1 MAGVRAWADSNNLL
15 KEMTTFPRGNIDSFS
30 DEDKFEI
37 NSDNIDNSELHDE
50 SMLHSRSPR
59 RHLNSFIVDGDKQ
72 FRIMKVVR
80 KDTGDK
86 RGKGKNVSDGLRN
99 IKLKVDAKKIKNAL
113 TKRRKNR
120 QIYRGDFIKHRTRA
134 QVETKKTYENIS
146 KQTG

>member
-15 KEMTTFPRGNIDSFS
+15 KGIPTFPRGNIDSFS
-30 DEDKFEI
+30 DEDKFES
-37 NSDNIDNSELHDE
+37 NSDNIDNSELSDE
-50 SMLHSRSPR
+50 TMLHSRSPR
-59 RHLNSFIVDGDKQ
+59 IHLNSFIVDGDKQ

-86 RGKGKNVSDGLRN
+86 SGKGKKVSDGLRN
-99 IKLKVDAKKIKNAL
+99 IKLKVDAKKKKSAL

-134 QVETKKTYENIS
+134 QVEKKDNL
-146 KQTG
+146 